1 MTQAAWKHR
10 ILLIFN
16 PNTEN
21 EVVVPFYYAT
31 LEQAGMLTY
40 LLRRCLHYVNVEIVH
55 NVYNRNNGYV
65 TAGEPYHLQRTEDEA
80 REVRESRRARSNFC
94 ITVTG
99 CQDIS
104 GKPVDPFEIYTMDIL
119 DAQILDTLIT
129 KGVLG
134 VKDVLTLQKRNKRS
148 SDWETAPRSVFSP
161 AE

>member
-40 LLRRCLHYVNVEIVH
+40 LLRRCLLYTHAEIVH

-65 TAGEPYHLQRTEDEA
+65 TAGETYVLQRTEDEA
-80 REVRESRRARSNFC
+80 NEVRESRRSHSNFC
-94 ITVTG
+94 ITVTK

-119 DAQILDTLIT
+119 DAQILDALIT
-129 KGVLG
+129 KGTLG
-134 VKDVLTLQKRNKRS
+134 VKEVLTLQKRNKRS
-148 SDWETAPRSVFSP
+148 SDWETIPRYIFSA